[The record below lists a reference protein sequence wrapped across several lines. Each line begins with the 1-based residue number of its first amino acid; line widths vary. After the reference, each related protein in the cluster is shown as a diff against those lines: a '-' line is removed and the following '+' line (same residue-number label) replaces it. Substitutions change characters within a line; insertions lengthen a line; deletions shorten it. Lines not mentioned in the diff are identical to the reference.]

1 MLKTLAIN
9 RLQKG
14 LFTIWE
20 LKQEGKEL
28 LHLTSAGRTYS
39 HMGDSHISPLSSL
52 LQMAIGVP
60 QSLIWRLKFYQIG
73 EFANA
78 ECRRNEG

>member
-20 LKQEGKEL
+20 PKQEGKAL
-28 LHLTSAGRTYS
+28 PHLTSAGRTYS
-39 HMGDSHISPLSSL
+39 HMGDSHISPLSSR

-60 QSLIWRLKFYQIG
+60 QSLIWRLKF
-73 EFANA
+73 
-78 ECRRNEG
+78 